1 MPLIASNLATSLE
14 REWLV
19 PDGGSFPSSVAESG
33 DRFAGCVARWFAT
46 GLAAGLPCSTA
57 TARQAQLAGSATA
70 AFSAQ
75 SAASAGALLGSGL
88 ALYMTGQLFG
98 AGAALPPAG
107 VSAAISA
114 YTSVFS
120 NVNLP
125 NNVRAQQMAQAAY
138 TLALTTIVVFPLPP
152 GPPPAPV
159 T

>member
-19 PDGGSFPSSVAESG
+19 PEGGSFPSSATESG
-33 DRFAGCVARWFAT
+33 DRFAGCVARWFAMA
-46 GLAAGLPCSTA
+46 LAAGMPCATA
-57 TARQAQLAGSATA
+57 SARQAQLAGSATA

-75 SAASAGALLGSGL
+75 SAASAGSLLGTGL
-88 ALYMTGQLFG
+88 TLYMAGQLFG
-98 AGAALPPAG
+98 TGAALPPAG
-107 VSAAISA
+107 AGAAISA
-114 YTSVFS
+114 FTSIFS

-125 NNVRAQQMAQAAY
+125 NNVRALQMAQAA
-138 TLALTTIVVFPLPP
+138 TVLALTTVVVFPLPP